1 MANIRHCV
9 LKVTATENRLA
20 TATAANAAAVDEPW
34 AALYDHLQV
43 LGADALRVGRA
54 CDGTARVLVYI
65 HINRGVTAQSV
76 RRAIA
81 RFEDTGSRWSL
92 LVAPEFG
99 DDGVLTANDTAAQ
112 RYTSLLPLR
121 IHCNSSALRASDFA
135 Q

>member
-9 LKVTATENRLA
+9 LKVTATENRL
-20 TATAANAAAVDEPW
+20 ATAANAAAVDEPW

-54 CDGTARVLVYI
+54 CDGTTRVLVYI
-65 HINRGVTAQSV
+65 QINRGVTAQSV